1 MYVAYRL
8 FIVLTVSILIPF
20 KVFSQGLT
28 IGQPV
33 PNTTFSNVLNYTDSI
48 LRMQEVKGKLI
59 IFDFWSFWCAPCL
72 SNFKK
77 IDSLQ
82 NKYRDRIQIILVNRD
97 TKEETIEFLKK
108 RPKLKIPSN
117 IPLITSDTLLNQQ
130 FAHVGVP
137 FYAWV
142 NEQGKLIY
150 LTHEL
155 LTSEKVE
162 RHLRG
167 EVNLFKS
174 PSRTEYADNIFKYGI
189 LENIKYGTL
198 IFKGSDTLSLYIDH
212 KGENIQYYPRP
223 IMELYQ
229 FAYNESDSDGKYKFR
244 EPGRTVLEVKNP
256 SNYKYPGP
264 GVNMDE
270 WRSKYGYYYY
280 AILPEKLQAEK
291 YKIMQEELRRYF
303 SLNVSIEKREVK
315 CLKLVRTSK
324 RDLLKTKGGQSLF
337 TNLTVDLKDEDNV
350 PNAKRRFQNVP
361 FNTLFTSIKAIGN
374 WLWDIK
380 IVDSTGYEGH
390 IDFEASVS
398 DLEYMTIDNF
408 RKVIRKYDLD
418 LIPSIEIMEVLV
430 LRE

>member
-1 MYVAYRL
+1 MNITYRL
-8 FIVLTVSILIPF
+8 FIAFTVSILLQIN
-20 KVFSQGLT
+20 VFSQALK
-28 IGQPV
+28 IGQTI
-33 PNTTFSNVLNYTDSI
+33 PNTTFSNVLNYADSI
-48 LRMQEVKGKLI
+48 LDIKELKGKLI
-59 IFDFWSFWCAPCL
+59 IYDFWSFWCAPCL

-77 IDSLQ
+77 IDSIQ
-82 NKYRDRIQIILVNRD
+82 NKYQDKIQVILVNRD
-97 TKEETIEFLKK
+97 TKEQTIDFFKK

-130 FAHVGVP
+130 FFHVGVP

-162 RHLRG
+162 RHISG
-167 EVNLFKS
+167 EVNIFRP
-174 PSRTEYADNIFKYGI
+174 PSRTEYSDNIFKYGI

-198 IFKGSDTLSLYIDH
+198 IIKGSDTLSLFIDH
-212 KGENIQYYPRP
+212 KGENIQYFPRP

-244 EPGRTVLEVKNP
+244 EPGRTILEVKNP
-256 SNYKYPGP
+256 DSYKYPGP
-264 GVNMDE
+264 GVSMDE

-280 AILPEKLQAEK
+280 SILPEKLQAKK
-291 YKIMQEELRRYF
+291 YKIMQEELRKYF

-324 RDLLKTKGGQSLF
+324 RDLLKSKGGQPAF
-337 TNLTVDLKDEDNV
+337 ANLTVDLKDEDNV
-350 PNAKRRFQNVP
+350 PNATRRFQNVP
-361 FNTLFTSIKAIGN
+361 FTAFFTSVRAIGN

-380 IVDSTGYEGH
+380 IIDSTGYDQH

-398 DLEYMTIDNF
+398 DLEKMTIDNF

-418 LIPSIEIMEVLV
+418 LIPSIEIMDVLV